1 MEFDN
6 FVIDALERVLAWDL
20 PDDAC
25 LDAVATQARLM
36 AGLDSEEVD
45 SD

>member
-1 MEFDN
+1 MNIDN
-6 FVIDALERVLAWDL
+6 FVIDALERVLTWDL
-20 PDDAC
+20 SDDAC

-36 AGLDSEEVD
+36 AGLDSEEFD